1 MLLNNGR
8 ELKKKK
14 LVFLIQSLHPGGME
28 RVMAQLLDSFSCK
41 PDIEIHLILYGINRD
56 IFYPVPENIKIHLPP
71 FTFNNDNRF
80 FSILR
85 TLKFLRSKIKEITPY
100 SILSFGEYWNSFV
113 LISLLG
119 TRNRVFVSDRCQ
131 PNKSLGKIHDLLR
144 RFLYPFAAGV
154 IAQTSQAKE
163 VFLKLYKNKNIK
175 VIGNPISIQKTP
187 SKIIRENVI
196 LSVGRLIDSKN
207 YDRLIRMFSEI
218 DTENWKLIIL
228 GGDAIKQNNLQ
239 KLRAMVIELGMEHK
253 IELMGTV
260 SDPEPYYQKSKIFAF
275 TSSSEGFPNV
285 IGEAL
290 SNGLPVISYNCIAG
304 PSDLID
310 DAENGFLIDV
320 FDDENYKKQLAEMM
334 KNNSLWDYLHNNT
347 VDSVKKY
354 SKEPIAQEYYNFI
367 CA

>member
-1 MLLNNGR
+1 MKVDNTTS
-8 ELKKKK
+8 KKI
-14 LVFLIQSLHPGGME
+14 VFLIQSLQPGGME
-28 RVMAQLLDSFSCK
+28 KVMAQLLDSFGCK
-41 PDIEIHLILYGINRD
+41 PDLEIHLILYGINRD
-56 IFYPVPENIKIHLPP
+56 IFYPVPESIIIHLPP
-71 FTFNNDNRF
+71 FAFNNKKRSY
-80 FSILR
+80 SILK
-85 TLKFLRSKIKEITPY
+85 TMNFLRLKIKEINPY
-100 SILSFGEYWNSFV
+100 SVLSFGEYWNSLV

-119 TRNRVFVSDRCQ
+119 TKNRVFVSDRCQ

-144 RFLYPFAAGV
+144 RYLYPLATGV

-163 VFLKLYKNKNIK
+163 IYLNLFKNKNIK
-175 VIGNPISIQKTP
+175 VIGNPISIQNIA
-187 SKIIRENVI
+187 SKIVRENII

-207 YDRLIRMFSEI
+207 YDRLIKMFSEMDI
-218 DTENWKLIIL
+218 ENWKLVIL
-228 GGDAIKQNNLQ
+228 GGDALKQKNLQ

-253 IELMGTV
+253 IELMGTI
-260 SDPEPYYQKSKIFAF
+260 SDPETYYRKSKIFAF

-304 PSDLID
+304 PSDLIN

-320 FDDENYKKQLAEMM
+320 FDDENYKKQLTEMM
-334 KNNSLWDYLHNNT
+334 KNNTLWDYLHNNT
-347 VDSVKKY
+347 VHSVKKY

>member
-1 MLLNNGR
+1 MIINNNT
-8 ELKKKK
+8 KKKIV
-14 LVFLIQSLHPGGME
+14 LLIPSLHTGGME
-28 RVMAQLLDSFSCK
+28 KVMAQLLDSFSCK
-41 PDIEIHLILYGINRD
+41 PNLEIHLILYGINRD
-56 IFYPVPENIKIHLPP
+56 IFYPVPDNIKLHLPP

-85 TLKFLRSKIKEITPY
+85 TLKFLRAKINEINPY

-119 TRNRVFVSDRCQ
+119 TKNRVFVSDRCQ

-144 RFLYPFAAGV
+144 RYLYPLATGV
-154 IAQTSQAKE
+154 IAQTIQAKE

-175 VIGNPISIQKTP
+175 VIGNPISIQKDP
-187 SKIIRENVI
+187 SKIVRENVI
-196 LSVGRLIDSKN
+196 LSVGRLIDSKH
-207 YDRLIRMFSEI
+207 YDRLIRIFSEM
-218 DTENWKLIIL
+218 DTGNWKLIIL
-228 GGDAIKQNNLQ
+228 GGDALKQKNLQ
-239 KLRAMVIELGMEHK
+239 KLRALVLDLGLEHK

-260 SDPEPYYQKSKIFAF
+260 SDPEIYYQKSKIFAF

-304 PSDLID
+304 PSDLINH
-310 DAENGFLIDV
+310 AENGFLIDV
-320 FDDENYKKQLAEMM
+320 FDDENYKIQLKKMM
-334 KNNSLWDYLHNNT
+334 ENNILWNYLQNNT

-354 SKEPIAQEYYNFI
+354 SKEQIANEYYKLI
-367 CA
+367 YS